1 MSVTVSKPNNIL
13 SPSGN
18 SLAVFKEAGN
28 TNFTVK
34 DIYGVTQ
41 ELKLLGK
48 PVTQGSNANLG
59 NQIFTSFSQMF
70 DDATQTPLITFD
82 FSELIKTYKDKI
94 PNVQITGTVYSTQ
107 SACAN
112 EVDSATSNYLRLA
125 FNLLIQ
131 INASGELKTLFSVDE
146 IPASDEPTSQAFD
159 NANLFVFFD
168 FADIQDASGK
178 LTIVPNTFQDI
189 SALTFNTVTN
199 VTGGLA
205 NFSTRMNNGWVELNL
220 NASSQGNTVNAS
232 KIIDLIDISISGNN
246 LTPSAT
252 PITPVNVPLTDATF
266 QSAINQCLAQDPV
279 NGDFDVKPYGTI
291 SEWDV
296 SQVEDMSNAFR
307 GETFFNGDIT
317 AWDVSA
323 VENMS
328 GMFQNAQAFNQD
340 IGAWDVSAVENMTL
354 MFNNASTFNQDISS
368 WNVASVENMSDMF
381 NEALAFNQSL
391 NSWSVGGVENM
402 SGMFSGATSFNGA
415 LSTWSLGQCEDTS
428 FMFANAISFDRSI
441 PLWNVT
447 NVLNMDSMFENTIYN
462 QPMGSWSVSACLSMN
477 NMFKD
482 NPNINQPIGSW
493 LTSSCKSMISM
504 FENCTSFNRDLSAWD
519 VSLVTPEIKR
529 ANFDTGATS
538 WVLPKPP
545 FGIIVP
551 TVPLTNATF
560 QTAIND
566 ILALDSNGDVFLA
579 PYGKIQDW
587 DVSQVTNMSQA
598 FQTTNFN
605 GDLSSWDT
613 SSVTNMSFMFAETL
627 FVGDITSWDVSSV
640 QDFKYMFQDDT
651 LFNQDIGSW
660 DVSSAIDME
669 YMFGGASGFQAGGT
683 QSPTNTNLSSW
694 DVSGVLNFSN
704 MFIGANFISLGI
716 GSWDVSSATN
726 MAFMFFGQGSLNEDI
741 SSWDVSSVDNMNGMF
756 SSASSFNQNLSGWN
770 VNPNVTQCSNFDN
783 GASSWLLSRPS
794 FTSCT
799 I

>member
-41 ELKLLGK
+41 ELKVLGK

-70 DDATQTPLITFD
+70 NDATQTPLITFD

-125 FNLLIQ
+125 FNLLVQ

-146 IPASDEPTSQAFD
+146 IPASDEPTSQALD

-178 LTIVPNTFQDI
+178 LAIVPNTFQDI

-205 NFSTRMNNGWVELNL
+205 NFSTRMNNGWLELNV
-220 NASSQGNTVNAS
+220 NASSVGNLLNAS
-232 KIIDLIDISISGNN
+232 KIIDLIDITINGND

-252 PITPVNVPLTDATF
+252 PSTPVNVPLTDATF

-279 NGDFDVKPYGTI
+279 NGNFDVKPYGVI

-323 VENMS
+323 VTNMS

-368 WNVASVENMSDMF
+368 WIVASVENMSDMF

-428 FMFANAISFDRSI
+428 FMFANAISFDRAI
-441 PLWNVT
+441 PLWNVS
-447 NVLNMDSMFENTIYN
+447 NVLNMNSMFENTIYN
-462 QPMGSWSVSACLSMN
+462 QSMGSWNVSACLSMN

-482 NPNINQPIGSW
+482 NPNVNQPIGSW
-493 LTSSCKSMISM
+493 NTSSCESMISM

-519 VSLVTPEIKR
+519 VSGVTPEIKR

-538 WVLPKPP
+538 WVLPKP
-545 FGIIVP
+545 
-551 TVPLTNATF
+551 TF
-560 QTAIND
+560 
-566 ILALDSNGDVFLA
+566 V
-579 PYGKIQDW
+579 
-587 DVSQVTNMSQA
+587 
-598 FQTTNFN
+598 
-605 GDLSSWDT
+605 
-613 SSVTNMSFMFAETL
+613 
-627 FVGDITSWDVSSV
+627 
-640 QDFKYMFQDDT
+640 
-651 LFNQDIGSW
+651 
-660 DVSSAIDME
+660 
-669 YMFGGASGFQAGGT
+669 
-683 QSPTNTNLSSW
+683 
-694 DVSGVLNFSN
+694 
-704 MFIGANFISLGI
+704 
-716 GSWDVSSATN
+716 
-726 MAFMFFGQGSLNEDI
+726 
-741 SSWDVSSVDNMNGMF
+741 
-756 SSASSFNQNLSGWN
+756 
-770 VNPNVTQCSNFDN
+770 
-783 GASSWLLSRPS
+783 
-794 FTSCT
+794 
-799 I
+799 